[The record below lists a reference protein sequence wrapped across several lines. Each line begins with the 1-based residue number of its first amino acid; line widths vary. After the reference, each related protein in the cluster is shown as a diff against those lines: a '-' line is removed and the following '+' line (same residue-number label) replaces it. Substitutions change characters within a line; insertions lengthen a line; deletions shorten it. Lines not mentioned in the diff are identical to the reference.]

1 MLFEMF
7 QACVDDLLHAIHFTA
22 EQFFAIVNVP
32 MSLVYA
38 PVSISKPDID
48 LPICICKTNIYRPRK
63 IAEALIKVV
72 QTQIIE

>member
-1 MLFEMF
+1 MFFEMF
-7 QACVDDLLHAIHFTA
+7 QAGVDDLLHTVHFAA
-22 EQFFAIVNVP
+22 EQFFPIVNMPV
-32 MSLVYA
+32 SLVYA
-38 PVSISKPDID
+38 PVSIGKPDID